1 MMKNTDQ
8 IAYWNGQAGEK
19 WVRNAN
25 RLDALLEP
33 FADEVLETVSLIEG
47 EHVLDVGCGAGALT
61 LKAAFQV
68 GAQRGAIGIDV
79 SKPLLSLA
87 RRRASERGAATTFEE
102 ADAGA
107 YRSERPVDAMIS
119 RFGVMF
125 FDDPIAAFANLR
137 ENLRPDG
144 RMTFAC
150 WQSLSENDWARAP
163 LEAALPLLSEPPAA
177 PPPGSPGPFAF
188 ADKDR
193 VTTLLKEAGWKGVTI
208 HPWLGRVTLP
218 GGSVAEAASFMV
230 ELGPVARLVS
240 DAGAD
245 LSRVEE
251 VLADRLAA
259 HTEQN
264 GRINMPAAVWIV
276 SATAP

>member
-1 MMKNTDQ
+1 MKNTDQ

-19 WVRNAN
+19 WVQNAN

-33 FADEVLETVSLIEG
+33 FADEVLETVSLLEG

-87 RRRASERGAATTFEE
+87 HRRASERGAAATFEK

-107 YRSERPVDAMIS
+107 YRSEHPVDAMIS

-163 LEAALPLLSEPPAA
+163 LEATLPLLSEPPAP

-230 ELGPVARLVS
+230 ELGPVARLAS

-264 GRINMPAAVWIV
+264 GRVTMPAAAWIV
-276 SATAP
+276 SATRS

>member
-1 MMKNTDQ
+1 MKNTDQ

-19 WVRNAN
+19 WVQNAN

-33 FADEVLETVSLIEG
+33 FADEVLETISLLEG

-87 RRRASERGAATTFEE
+87 HRRASERGAAATFEE

-107 YRSERPVDAMIS
+107 YRSEQPVDAMIS

-137 ENLRPDG
+137 QNLRPDG

-163 LEAALPLLSEPPAA
+163 LEAALPLLSEPPAP

-208 HPWLGRVTLP
+208 HPWLGHVTLP

-264 GRINMPAAVWIV
+264 ERVTMPAAAWIV
-276 SATAP
+276 SATRS